1 MQELINIFELGK
13 AKQQPGGVFA
23 RLAKLMEEAGELAEA
38 VTHSQGLSPHKTMKE
53 PLEGEVADVVICALD
68 VLAQTYPELSSTRL
82 LEILAN
88 QLNKKTT
95 KWRELKDA

>member
-1 MQELINIFELGK
+1 MQELINIFEVGK
-13 AKQQPGGVFA
+13 TKTGHLWVFL

-68 VLAQTYPELSSTRL
+68 VLTQTYPSLSSAEL
-82 LEILAN
+82 LEMLCN
-88 QLNKKTT
+88 QLNKKTN
-95 KWRELKDA
+95 KWRELK